1 MGLTSLIAV
10 VTVAVSLVNG
20 APLSQEKR
28 QVPSGVPDYVLKY
41 GELFLSFSQRE
52 KSLLISYSSNRLSSL
67 RGELLPNRPSV
78 IPHPYYPSRKLQ

>member
-41 GELFLSFSQRE
+41 GELSLSLSTRKE
-52 KSLLISYSSNRLSSL
+52 CLLIS
-67 RGELLPNRPSV
+67 
-78 IPHPYYPSRKLQ
+78 